1 VQFYLIS
8 LHDPAEAED
17 VKAALGAEFPDVAFS
32 LTSELTEA
40 VSDFRALEDMIA
52 QISFLAVFIGAL
64 GMLNTMLMTVM
75 ERTREIGVLR
85 SLGWR
90 QRQVLAMILK
100 EALVLGVLGGL
111 LGIPLGLALG
121 NLMGGA
127 GLWGGAIEPLFSPK
141 LLGQALLVAMGA
153 GVAGGLYPAWRA
165 TRMQPVEALRYE

>member
-1 VQFYLIS
+1 
-8 LHDPAEAED
+8 
-17 VKAALGAEFPDVAFS
+17 
-32 LTSELTEA
+32 
-40 VSDFRALEDMIA
+40 MIA

-100 EALVLGVLGGL
+100 EALVLGMLGGL

-121 NLMGGA
+121 NLLGGPLGRRHRAALQPRVARA
-127 GLWGGAIEPLFSPK
+127 GPAGRQRRRRGGRPLPR
-141 LLGQALLVAMGA
+141 LARH
-153 GVAGGLYPAWRA
+153 PH
-165 TRMQPVEALRYE
+165 EAREAAAVRVS